1 MKTLNI
7 FALTLSIAAS
17 ASALTLKETKT
28 LNEWKAYLSKD
39 STEGHSSSVI
49 TKCGYEIP
57 VEIDEKMVTP
67 FLTDNTN
74 AAAFCD
80 ATLSTISG
88 LCEDEV
94 AKPMIKKNIKK
105 ISCKLGKKEE
115 VSFKLSGGTLTF
127 TFGLGANNLDQKAK
141 TFLENNLN

>member
-1 MKTLNI
+1 MKTFNI
-7 FALTLSIAAS
+7 FTLTLSIAAG

-39 STEGHSSSVI
+39 SIEGHSAAVI
-49 TKCGYEIP
+49 KNCGYEIP
-57 VEIDEKMVTP
+57 VEIDEKILTP
-67 FLTDNTN
+67 FIAENTSG
-74 AAAFCD
+74 ASYCD
-80 ATLSTISG
+80 ATLTSIAS
-88 LCEDEV
+88 LCEDEI

-115 VSFKLSGGTLTF
+115 ASFKLSGGTFTF
-127 TFGLGANNLDQKAK
+127 TFGLGSSNHDQKAK